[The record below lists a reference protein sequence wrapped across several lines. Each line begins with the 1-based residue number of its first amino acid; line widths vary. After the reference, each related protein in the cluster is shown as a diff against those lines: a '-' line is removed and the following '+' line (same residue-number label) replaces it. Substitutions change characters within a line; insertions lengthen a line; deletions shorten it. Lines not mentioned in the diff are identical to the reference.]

1 MPMTTFAAP
10 PVAPGWV
17 NKLSPAVIE
26 GAAKAC
32 ANLYQKSRRFGA
44 SDVRRRAAVAGVF
57 FDHLSEIGALDY
69 LEAGLR
75 QSGVLNTSPT
85 WLQIQEFRE
94 RTEKTTG
101 VKIDE
106 AAFNRFGQAQQ
117 ANWFRLKERLD
128 GGVSYH
134 SLLRGFVSNLESM
147 ADELE
152 RQGRGQAARSTSPGY
167 LRYVDGQMVC
177 IALWFYDGTSAVWGV
192 GMYFGALAL
201 AVAALFSWAIST
213 IWC

>member
-1 MPMTTFAAP
+1 
-10 PVAPGWV
+10 VAPGWV

-32 ANLYQKSRRFGA
+32 ANLYQKSGRVGA
-44 SDVRRRAAVAGVF
+44 SDVRRLAAVAGVF

-106 AAFNRFGQAQQ
+106 AAFNRVGQAQQ
-117 ANWFRLKERLD
+117 TNWFLLKERLD
-128 GGVSYH
+128 GGLSYH
-134 SLLRGFVSNLESM
+134 SLLRDFVSNLESM

-152 RQGRGQAARSTSPGY
+152 RQGRGQAARPTSLGY
-167 LRYVDGQMVC
+167 LRYVDGQWCVSH
-177 IALWFYDGTSAVWGV
+177 FGSTTERRPFGV
-192 GMYFGALAL
+192 SRCVLGRSPNFLR
-201 AVAALFSWAIST
+201 SWRRFLG
-213 IWC
+213 